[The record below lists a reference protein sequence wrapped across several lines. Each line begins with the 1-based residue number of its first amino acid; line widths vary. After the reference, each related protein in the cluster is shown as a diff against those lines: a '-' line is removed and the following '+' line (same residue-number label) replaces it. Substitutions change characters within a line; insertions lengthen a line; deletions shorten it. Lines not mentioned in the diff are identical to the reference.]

1 MCVFL
6 FLHRLAAWVP
16 ERRAGRRERGILK
29 ILNKACLLNWTRASR
44 ISLTARVSEAYFVF
58 FKTHI
63 LGWRSLLV
71 NAGAEMTSEHHLLKL
86 FSQSTFNLGFQN
98 NKVLCLMI
106 SPFFLIALITPK
118 AKSKLHHILTYKW
131 KSSAVSF
138 FISWREVHKFD
149 NFHLPKVHIF
159 HDGIFLTSTNNINN
173 ELLLLLS
180 FLNPL
185 RGT

>member
-1 MCVFL
+1 M
-6 FLHRLAAWVP
+6 RLPFPAPTGSLSSWKKGWKKRTWNLENLEQGLPP
-16 ERRAGRRERGILK
+16 ELDPRL
-29 ILNKACLLNWTRASR
+29 R